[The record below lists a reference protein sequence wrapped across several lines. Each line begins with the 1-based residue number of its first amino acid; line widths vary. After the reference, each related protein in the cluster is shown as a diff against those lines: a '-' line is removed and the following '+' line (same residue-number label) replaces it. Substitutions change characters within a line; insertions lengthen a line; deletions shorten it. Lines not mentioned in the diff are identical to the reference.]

1 MPKRPPKG
9 KADPREE
16 TLARGRRLL
25 AAWGIHEGTL
35 PPGSPGPQVVHTLSP
50 LIGRDPACDLVIAE
64 WLGRT
69 AEAASAE
76 KLASWEAEA
85 ADKDVK
91 REIRRALFRL

>member
-64 WLGRT
+64 WLGRP
-69 AEAASAE
+69 AQAAPAE
-76 KLASWEAEA
+76 KLASREAEA
-85 ADKDVK
+85 PGQEVK
-91 REIRRALFRL
+91 RQIRPALVP